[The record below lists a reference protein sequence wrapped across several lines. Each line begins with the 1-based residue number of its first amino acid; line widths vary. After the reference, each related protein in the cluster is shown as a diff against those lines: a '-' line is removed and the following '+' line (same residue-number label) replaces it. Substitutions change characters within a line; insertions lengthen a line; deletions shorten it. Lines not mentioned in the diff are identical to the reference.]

1 MAQSI
6 EQKLSEMGVVLPTPA
21 APAASYVPTV
31 ATGSLLFTAGQLP
44 LENGKLVATG
54 LVGRDLDVSAGQAA
68 ARMCAINVLAQLK
81 AAIGDLE
88 KIARLVKITCFVASA
103 PGFTEQHIVANGASD
118 FFIAALGERG
128 KHARSAVGMAS
139 LPLDAPV
146 EVEAIVELR

>member
-1 MAQSI
+1 RRVPQYPNRWRKRGETETPCAKPITGKTIAGESEQMAQSI
-6 EQKLSEMGVVLPTPA
+6 EQKLSAMGVVLPTPS

-81 AAIGDLE
+81 AAIGDLK
-88 KIARLVKITCFVASA
+88 KI
-103 PGFTEQHIVANGASD
+103 
-118 FFIAALGERG
+118 
-128 KHARSAVGMAS
+128 
-139 LPLDAPV
+139 
-146 EVEAIVELR
+146 